1 MNTIL
6 GLPLGNFIIKKFNIY
21 LISSLKL
28 IYKDQYKLIA
38 ILSWKLYMEVLF
50 CNNSP
55 TYREDSLLEVEYI
68 CKSQEI
74 E

>member
-6 GLPLGNFIIKKFNIY
+6 GLPLGNFSIKKFNIC

-28 IYKDQYKLIA
+28 ISKDQYKLIPM
-38 ILSWKLYMEVLF
+38 LSWKLYMEVLF
-50 CNNSP
+50 CSNGP
-55 TYREDSLLEVEYI
+55 AYREDSLLEIEYI